1 LADLGKFMNIIK
13 KIDEMIEERSL
24 LKHPFYQAWSDG
36 KLTKESLAGYS
47 KEYFQLVKEV
57 PSFMA
62 PIIEKA
68 PESVVKELVENQQ
81 EESDHIQPWI
91 TFAGEL
97 GISEEEL
104 LSYSGLPKT
113 QKAVAELNELMD
125 SFEGGACAMYAFEKE
140 IPKISQTKLDGLAE
154 FYGMA
159 SDEATEYFKLHTEAD
174 IRHAASWRSIIE
186 KSSTDYDKLIEIA
199 EKSISAQNL
208 LLDSCFEKYC

>member
-1 LADLGKFMNIIK
+1 MNITK

-24 LKHPFYQAWSDG
+24 LKHPFYQTWSDG

-62 PIIEKA
+62 PIIDKA

-81 EESDHIQPWI
+81 EESDHIKPWI
-91 TFAGEL
+91 AFAGEL

-113 QKAVAELNELMD
+113 RKAVSELNELMD
-125 SFEGGACAMYAFEKE
+125 TFEGGACAMYAFEKE

-154 FYGMA
+154 FYGMT

-174 IRHAASWRSIIE
+174 IRHAASWRNILE

-208 LLDSCFEKYC
+208 LLDSCYEEYC